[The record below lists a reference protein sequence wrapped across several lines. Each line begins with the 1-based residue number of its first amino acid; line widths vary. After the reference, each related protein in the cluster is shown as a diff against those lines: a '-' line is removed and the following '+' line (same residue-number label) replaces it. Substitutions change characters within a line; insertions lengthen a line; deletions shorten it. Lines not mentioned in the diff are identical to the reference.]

1 MPPFFLCARRLPRP
15 APSISG
21 TRLGCLLWSG
31 LRDLCVLH
39 VLCVKSLSFLLSV
52 NCKLSTVNFFLDPK
66 MKAKK
71 PNAEL
76 VWKQLEDLLAPRLR
90 LSAIDRTVY
99 AHLLRHSR
107 LEGKLRLRFSIPWLG
122 RNIRLSMTPV
132 RKAVRRLVAHG
143 ALRMVQRSKAG
154 HVVEVRLPGE
164 IRAVRLDRIESR
176 LAAREVGVGARPAV
190 NIEEADFL
198 QNKPLRK
205 AIHARERDQCF
216 YCLRR
221 TPPSVQ
227 CLDHVV
233 PQARSGRNSYR
244 NLVSSCMECN
254 TQKGETAAA
263 DFLRRL
269 YRERRLTASELAAR
283 LRALD
288 ALTSG
293 KLRPS
298 LAP

>member
-1 MPPFFLCARRLPRP
+1 
-15 APSISG
+15 
-21 TRLGCLLWSG
+21 
-31 LRDLCVLH
+31 
-39 VLCVKSLSFLLSV
+39 
-52 NCKLSTVNFFLDPK
+52 
-66 MKAKK
+66 MKIKK

-76 VWKQLEDLLAPRLR
+76 IWKQLEDQLAPQLR
-90 LSAIDRTVY
+90 LSVIDRTVY

-107 LEGKLRLRFSIPWLG
+107 LEGNLRHRFSILG
-122 RNIRLSMTPV
+122 MARSIRVSTGPA
-132 RKAVRRLVAHG
+132 REAVRRLAAHG

-154 HVVEVRLPGE
+154 HVVEVRLPDE
-164 IRAVRLDRIESR
+164 IRGVTLKPIESR
-176 LAAREVGVGARPAV
+176 PAAKEQRTCARAPV
-190 NIEEADFL
+190 NLEEADFF
-198 QNKPLRK
+198 QTKPLRE
-205 AIHARERDQCF
+205 AIHARERGQCF
-216 YCLRR
+216 YCLRS
-221 TPPSVQ
+221 TPPSVR

-233 PQARSGRNSYR
+233 PQARLGRNSYR

-269 YRERRLTASELAAR
+269 YRERRLTASEIAAR

-298 LAP
+298 LQAP